1 MTIKEINTQIRLLNK
16 QVKVLDLK
24 MDEFK
29 EERKKTTRE
38 LTDLHNKLTSATA
51 KPVVT
56 EHAILR
62 YIEIQFKIDI
72 NEIKNKIL
80 SEETL
85 VTLKTLGLKTGK
97 IKTDDFTIVIKDNQI
112 VTLIKE

>member
-16 QVKVLDLK
+16 EIKVVDLK
-24 MDEFK
+24 LEELK
-29 EERKKTTRE
+29 EARKKTNRE
-38 LTDLHNKLTSATA
+38 IADLHNKLNSATA

-62 YIEIQFKIDI
+62 YIEINFKIDI

-80 SEETL
+80 SEENL